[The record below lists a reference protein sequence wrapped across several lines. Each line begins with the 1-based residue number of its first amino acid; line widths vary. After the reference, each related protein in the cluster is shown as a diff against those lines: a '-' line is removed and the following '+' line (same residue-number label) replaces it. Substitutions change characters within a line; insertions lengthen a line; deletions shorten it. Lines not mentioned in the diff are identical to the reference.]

1 MSENEQ
7 AGKLKSTQA
16 MKKYLLMGDILVGN
30 KDSWKITSSINYL
43 NENSPIH

>member
-16 MKKYLLMGDILVGN
+16 MKKYLLMGDIPFF
-30 KDSWKITSSINYL
+30 S
-43 NENSPIH
+43 